1 MDYEI
6 LASENGWEIMIDG
19 AQGYIVNDD
28 EDVSV
33 HVGSEDEVREIVSS
47 LGESAAISYFKQ
59 DI

>member
-28 EDVSV
+28 QEVSV
-33 HVGSEDEVREIVSS
+33 NIGLESEVREIVSS

>member
-47 LGESAAISYFKQ
+47 LGESAAISHFKQ